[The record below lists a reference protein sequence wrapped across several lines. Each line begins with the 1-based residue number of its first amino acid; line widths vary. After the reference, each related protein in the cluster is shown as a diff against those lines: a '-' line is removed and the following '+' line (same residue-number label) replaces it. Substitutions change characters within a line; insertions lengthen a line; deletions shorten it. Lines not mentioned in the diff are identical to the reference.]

1 MIFVIFGEQSLI
13 VDLIP
18 NNIKLILFIPNLSG
32 GGAERVFVNLAEIF
46 TERGIDVELV
56 VGNAVGELAP
66 FVKNIKV
73 IDLQSS
79 SVIRSIIP
87 LIRHIQKSKPNII
100 LSGMAHAN
108 LAAIIAT
115 KSSFT
120 RCKVISS
127 VHENIFF
134 ASKHISFYEKFI
146 LTSLKFAYF
155 FCNGF
160 TAVSRDLLI
169 SSERYYIYC
178 LPHQRTFIYNPIIK
192 DLGLINSR
200 KFWYLD
206 TGKPFK
212 IISAGRLSLQKN
224 FSVLIKAFSKLEDK
238 RNFTLTIYGEGPERS
253 ALEKLISDLQ
263 LEELIKLPGYTHNLA
278 DELAQSDLF
287 VMTSLW
293 EGFGNVLVEALAAGC
308 QVISS
313 DCESGPREIL
323 SDGKYGQLIPVND
336 VDALVK
342 AINKARSG
350 PKPLFGLDMLKPF
363 TFKSVG
369 NQYIKLFEAVSGKN
383 FNEFINE

>member
-1 MIFVIFGEQSLI
+1 MIFGGQSLI
-13 VDLIP
+13 VDLIT

-66 FVKNIKV
+66 FVKNINV
-73 IDLQSS
+73 LDLRSS

-87 LIRHIQKSKPNII
+87 LMRHIQKSKPDIL
-100 LSGMAHAN
+100 LSGMPHAN
-108 LAAIIAT
+108 LAAIIAIKLSRT
-115 KSSFT
+115 KC
-120 RCKVISS
+120 RVIAS
-127 VHENIFF
+127 VHENAFF
-134 ASKHISFYEKFI
+134 AFQHISLYEKFI
-146 LTSLKFAYF
+146 LYSLKFAYF

-160 TAVSRDLLI
+160 TAVSRGLLK
-169 SSERYYIYC
+169 SSESYYKES
-178 LPHQRTFIYNPIIK
+178 LPQQRTSIYNPIIK
-192 DLGLINSR
+192 DLTSINIA
-200 KFWYLD
+200 KYIPQK
-206 TGKPFK
+206 GNEKPYK
-212 IISAGRLSLQKN
+212 IISAGRLSHEKN
-224 FSVLIKAFSKLEDK
+224 FRMLINAFSKLEDK

-350 PKPLFGLDMLKPF
+350 PKPLFDLDMLKPF

-369 NQYIKLFEAVSGKN
+369 DQYIKLFEAVSGKN